1 MQFFILVLLIC
12 LLVFLYIVYNL
23 AKDDLVILRKNIS
36 IESLFNIAFLATF
49 SSLFFSR
56 LLYVLIHPRPVFFTL
71 LGFTLFP
78 YFPGLSFSGALI
90 GGLLFLYPY
99 LNNKKMPLGR
109 ILDFF
114 SLGMLTVLPVGYLG
128 EIILTGISLRPVV
141 LFVLYLISSISML
154 KFLFPLFLRGRIKDG
169 SLCLILISLVSFFS
183 IGGWFLDNSNFVKFF
198 GAENIIFI
206 ALFLFSL
213 GLFLFKEFISIP
225 RR

>member
-12 LLVFLYIVYNL
+12 FLVFLYIVHSL

-36 IESLFNIAFLATF
+36 IETLFNISFLTVF

-56 LLYVLIHPRPVFFTL
+56 LLYVLIHPRPVFHTV

-78 YFPGLSFSGALI
+78 YFPGLSLSGALI

-114 SLGMLTVLPVGYLG
+114 SLGMLAVLPIGYLG
-128 EIILTGISLRPVV
+128 EIIFTGASLKALV
-141 LFVLYLISSISML
+141 LFVLYFISSIFML

-169 SLCLILISLVSFFS
+169 SLCLILITLVSFFS
-183 IGGWFLDNSNFVKFF
+183 LGGWFLNNNSLATFF
-198 GAENIIFI
+198 GAENIIF
-206 ALFLFSL
+206 LFLFLLSL
-213 GLFLFKEFISIP
+213 MLFLFKEFILMP